1 VIGSFKNK
9 DLDRIFKGETPKKIS
24 EAYWRRLKRIL
35 VYLEAARG
43 LNDIEALGMG
53 LEVFNGVYKLFFAK
67 NLTLT
72 FRLEHGVCLE
82 VSLAKV

>member
-1 VIGSFKNK
+1 M
-9 DLDRIFKGETPKKIS
+9 
-24 EAYWRRLKRIL
+24 L

-43 LNDIEALGMG
+43 LADVEALGVG
-53 LEVFNGVYKLFFAK
+53 LESTKGVYHLSAAK